1 MLFDLASTTYSYT
14 VSAFDAAGNNSA
26 QSSALSVTTS
36 APPDTTPPSVPA
48 GLSASGVTSSA
59 ATISWSASTDNVA
72 VTGYK
77 VFRNGVQ
84 VGSPSGISFPDA
96 GLSASTTYSYT
107 VSAFDAAGNNSA
119 QSAALSVTT
128 SPPPDTTPPSVPAGL
143 SASAITSTGA
153 TISWSA
159 STDNVGVTG
168 YKVFRNGVQVGAPA
182 VPTFTD
188 TGLSTATTYSYTVSA
203 FDAAGNNSAPSSALS
218 VTTLDTTAPSVPTGL
233 AASGITATG
242 ATISWSASTDNVA
255 VTGYKVFRNGV
266 QVGTPSAATF
276 SDTGLSAS
284 TTYSYTV
291 SAFDAAG
298 NNSAQSS
305 ALSVTTSAPP
315 DTTPPSVP
323 AGLSA
328 SGVTSSAATISWTAS
343 TRSEEHTSE
352 LQSPC

>member
-1 MLFDLASTTYSYT
+1 MSETDFRTRAKLSAKGHRFEDMTPGRVFEHHWGRTLTAGDNAAFTTAT
-14 VSAFDAAGNNSA
+14 
-26 QSSALSVTTS
+26 LSRSPAWARTNM
-36 APPDTTPPSVPA
+36 PPSSTAPCA
-48 GLSASGVTSSA
+48 RHSRQKDNLSASG
-59 ATISWSASTDNVA
+59 
-72 VTGYK
+72 
-77 VFRNGVQ
+77 
-84 VGSPSGISFPDA
+84 
-96 GLSASTTYSYT
+96 
-107 VSAFDAAGNNSA
+107 
-119 QSAALSVTT
+119 
-128 SPPPDTTPPSVPAGL
+128 
-143 SASAITSTGA
+143 ITATGA

-159 STDNVGVTG
+159 STDNVAVTG

-242 ATISWSASTDNVA
+242 ATISWTASTDNVA

-266 QVGTPSAATF
+266 QVGAPAVPTF
-276 SDTGLSAS
+276 TDTGLSTA

-298 NNSAQSS
+298 NNSAPSS
-305 ALSVTTSAPP
+305 ALSVTTL

-328 SGVTSSAATISWTAS
+328 SGVTATGATISWSAS
-343 TRSEEHTSE
+343 TDNVGVTGYKVFRNGVQVGAPAVPTHRSCTRRS
-352 LQSPC
+352 SWAFV